1 MIKMAK
7 LYYRYSAMNAGK
19 STLAMQ
25 VAHNYEEKGGKIVV
39 FKPLIDTKGNK
50 TIVSRIGISRTV
62 DHLLSKEESP
72 IKIIKDIADLDAI
85 IVDEA
90 QFLEPFQIDE
100 LYYIAKKMNIS
111 VLCFGL
117 RCDFQ
122 MQVFPGSARLLAIA
136 DSIEE
141 IKTKLKELK
150 KARWEEIEKSGIEN
164 EINKE
169 EPRCPNCDSILKKYV
184 YGRVKGEINIPKYY
198 CSKCCYDINFNPM
211 ITTLD
216 KLIKY
221 PVNNDPFWNDLL
233 KKILIVLV
241 IKIMRKRLISWK
253 NWF

>member
-1 MIKMAK
+1 MAK

-141 IKTKLKELK
+141 IKTLCECKKRKATQNLRLVNGLPTFEGNQVAIDGEENVTYISLCGEFYIKYYEEWLK
-150 KARWEEIEKSGIEN
+150 KHPQKMLAR
-164 EINKE
+164 
-169 EPRCPNCDSILKKYV
+169 RKK
-184 YGRVKGEINIPKYY
+184 
-198 CSKCCYDINFNPM
+198 D
-211 ITTLD
+211 
-216 KLIKY
+216 
-221 PVNNDPFWNDLL
+221 
-233 KKILIVLV
+233 
-241 IKIMRKRLISWK
+241 
-253 NWF
+253 